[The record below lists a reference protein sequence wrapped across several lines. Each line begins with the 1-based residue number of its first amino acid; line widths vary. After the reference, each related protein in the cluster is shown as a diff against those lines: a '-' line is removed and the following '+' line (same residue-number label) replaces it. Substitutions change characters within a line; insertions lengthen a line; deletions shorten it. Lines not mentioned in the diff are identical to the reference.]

1 MGRFLYLY
9 VTMKPLKTDLVFHPV
24 DLSDRM
30 TLQHYLDVAK
40 EKNFFPEFC
49 DYTLST
55 LYLWRCLYKAEWA
68 IVEDFLIIRA
78 CCFGGDKRFYLQ
90 PLYVGDETV
99 AAAEVTARVIS
110 VLLPILKARSES
122 CGETFRMGFLNSDF
136 AAALSGNSEL
146 YVYVNRDYSNY
157 VYRCESLS
165 ELAGRKLQPK
175 RNHVHQFL
183 AEYPDYQVRKLQKSD
198 SAEALSL
205 LNRWENGRR
214 YESAVLNAEYEAIVD
229 AFEHFD
235 ELGLDGLLL
244 SVPENGGYKTV
255 AFCFGSAISKNTFC
269 THIEKADPE
278 CKNAFAMINKLMA
291 EHLKENF
298 EFVNR
303 EEDLGESGL
312 RQAKLSY
319 HPETLVDAWFL
330 MEKQSDEYKVWKLW
344 QEAFHDD
351 DCFMA
356 SYMYPYSTPDSRI
369 LFYEEDDP
377 QKDIVAMCHVHY
389 FESEFGL
396 TAYLYALA
404 VSEKARGRGLGTIMV
419 EKILERAQSKGAK
432 LLWAIQGNLAYNA
445 WEHRLGFFAPQMNV
459 CELDFGSEWM
469 QSAFGVEVGEITD
482 ERALVKCFDA
492 ETEKAVRN
500 AKPPFKLKFKV

>member
-1 MGRFLYLY
+1 
-9 VTMKPLKTDLVFHPV
+9 MKLLKTDLVFHPV
-24 DLSDRM
+24 DLSDRV

-49 DYTLST
+49 DYTFST
-55 LYLWRCLYKAEWA
+55 LYLWRRFYKAEWT
-68 IVEDFLIIRA
+68 VVNDFLVIRA
-78 CCFGGDKRFYLQ
+78 CSFGGDKRFYMQ
-90 PLYVGDETV
+90 PLYVGNDAVT
-99 AAAEVTARVIS
+99 AADATARVVADLFPFLRAYS
-110 VLLPILKARSES
+110 KS
-122 CGETFRMGFLNSDF
+122 CGETFRMAFLNGDF
-136 AAALSGNSEL
+136 AAALNENSDF
-146 YVYVNRDYSNY
+146 YVYVNRDYFNY
-157 VYRCESLS
+157 VYRSDSLS
-165 ELAGRKLQPK
+165 ALAGRKLQPK
-175 RNHVHQFL
+175 RNHVHQFV
-183 AEYPDYQVRKLQKSD
+183 AEYPDYQMRKLQKSD
-198 SAEALSL
+198 FAEALSL
-205 LNRWENGRR
+205 LERWEMGRQ
-214 YESAVLNAEYEAIVD
+214 YENEVLNAEHDAVVD
-229 AFEHFD
+229 AFEHYD
-235 ELGLDGLLL
+235 ELGLEGLLL
-244 SVPENGGYKTV
+244 SLSEDDKNKTV

-291 EHLKENF
+291 DYLKGRF

-319 HPETLVDAWFL
+319 HPEKLVDAWFL
-330 MEKQSDEYKVWKLW
+330 MERQSDEYKIWKLW
-344 QEAFHDD
+344 QAAFHDD

-369 LFYEEDDP
+369 LFYEEDNP

-404 VSEKARGRGLGTIMV
+404 VSEKARGRGLGTVMV
-419 EKILERAQSKGAK
+419 EKILERAQANGAK

-459 CELDFGSEWM
+459 CELDFGSEFM
-469 QSAFGVEVGEITD
+469 QSAFGVDVGEISD

-500 AKPPFKLKFKV
+500 AKLPFKLKFIV